1 MDEQEEKR
9 KSGRSAYG
17 RSIEYELSSIGS
29 EELMPVKREGVGVN
43 ISENGMSIFTDY
55 PLRKGEVV
63 KIYFPLSSMRM
74 RLPIF
79 ARVAWAKTVEK
90 RFLVGMQFLH

>member
-1 MDEQEEKR
+1 LK
-9 KSGRSAYG
+9 
-17 RSIEYELSSIGS
+17 
-29 EELMPVKREGVGVN
+29 
-43 ISENGMSIFTDY
+43 
-55 PLRKGEVV
+55 KGEVV

>member
-1 MDEQEEKR
+1 MDEQGEKR
-9 KSGRSAYG
+9 RSSRSAYG
-17 RSIEYELSSIGS
+17 RSVEYELSSLGA

-55 PLRKGEVV
+55 PLKKGEVV
-63 KIYFPLSSMRM
+63 KIFFPLSSMRM

-79 ARVAWAKTVEK
+79 ARVAWAKTVEE